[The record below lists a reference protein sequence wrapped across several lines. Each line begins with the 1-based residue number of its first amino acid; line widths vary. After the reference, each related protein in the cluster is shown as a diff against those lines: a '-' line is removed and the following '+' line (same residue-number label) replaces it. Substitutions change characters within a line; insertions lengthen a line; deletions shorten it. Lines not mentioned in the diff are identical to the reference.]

1 MKGTFRL
8 MYVFPIMSYIIN
20 GGAIMERKKYF
31 VSLQSREIS
40 QTIVGNNA
48 DFTIYATD
56 DEVRMLRKKMD
67 NIYDAEVDTYWRAHV
82 PIMPYHKDAS
92 NERYDQSLTEVF
104 KMIYTLGD
112 EQAKQFVSESEV
124 LRDKLNEDL

>member
-1 MKGTFRL
+1 
-8 MYVFPIMSYIIN
+8 
-20 GGAIMERKKYF
+20 MERKKYY

-56 DEVRMLRKKMD
+56 DEVKMLRRKLD
-67 NIYDAEVDTYWRAHV
+67 HIYDAEVDTYWRSHV

-92 NERYDQSLTEVF
+92 NERYDQSLLEAF
-104 KMIYTLGD
+104 QMIYTLGD
-112 EQAKQFVSESEV
+112 EQAKQFVTESGI
-124 LRDKLNEDL
+124 LQDSTNETDR

>member
-1 MKGTFRL
+1 
-8 MYVFPIMSYIIN
+8 
-20 GGAIMERKKYF
+20 MERKKYY

-56 DEVRMLRKKMD
+56 DEVRMLRKKLD

-92 NERYDQSLTEVF
+92 NERYDQSLTEAF
-104 KMIYTLGD
+104 QMIYSLGD
-112 EQAKQFVSESEV
+112 DQAKQFVSESGLLHEQKGET
-124 LRDKLNEDL
+124 DDL